1 MALRIGEWL
10 PGYGDDGDE
19 LRLACG
25 DELVAE
31 QFELR
36 IEARG
41 HHRPHEQHPAN
52 AGRRSRYSL
61 RHLVNAGPAGIT
73 TLEQPAPRWSHYVF
87 KLRKAGLVIS
97 TDRESHSIGGCGPI
111 LKPLLRA
118 YPLHVM

>member
-36 IEARG
+36 IEARATIAPMNSI
-41 HHRPHEQHPAN
+41 RRTRV
-52 AGRRSRYSL
+52 AGLGIRYVISSMPVL
-61 RHLVNAGPAGIT
+61 PGS
-73 TLEQPAPRWSHYVF
+73 PRWS
-87 KLRKAGLVIS
+87 S
-97 TDRESHSIGGCGPI
+97 
-111 LKPLLRA
+111 LLRGGRTTSSSCA
-118 YPLHVM
+118 RLALSFPPTANPIALAGAGRS